1 MQPPPWLLVFHF
13 SLEIH
18 EREPGVFNSPHTETM
33 CGILGIFGSGMSE
46 TDLRSKLIEC
56 SKM

>member
-1 MQPPPWLLVFHF
+1 MILRPLSTPTAGTGL
-13 SLEIH
+13 SSK
-18 EREPGVFNSPHTETM
+18 ERKPHVFNTPPQIM